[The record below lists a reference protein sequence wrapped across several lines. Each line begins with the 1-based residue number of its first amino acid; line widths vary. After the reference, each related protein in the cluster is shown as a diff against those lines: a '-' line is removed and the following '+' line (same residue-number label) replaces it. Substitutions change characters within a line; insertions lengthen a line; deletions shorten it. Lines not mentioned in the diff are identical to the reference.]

1 MNLCMER
8 TLILSS
14 LCLRRALACWLI
26 VVVVLSGCGEDEPI
40 VPSAEQRPA
49 KKAESPRVKKKKT
62 TAKKK
67 RKVAGLSVM
76 RPGAQD
82 PVKFRSPAARLDTL
96 SVEGAPSVLT
106 IISSSPKLFLRAK
119 VMQKKVAALKG
130 ATIQAKLFVEFD
142 RNGPPWQSLDGTP
155 AALEVTDVDGK
166 LVTFKMPPTTI
177 HNSVDDRKATIQGE
191 FQATVK

>member
-8 TLILSS
+8 TLKLFS
-14 LCLRRALACWLI
+14 LCSRRALACWLI
-26 VVVVLSGCGEDEPI
+26 VVIVLSGCGEDEPI

-49 KKAESPRVKKKKT
+49 RKVESPRVKKKKT

-67 RKVAGLSVM
+67 MRKVAGLSVT
-76 RPGAQD
+76 RPGVED
-82 PVKFRSPAARLDTL
+82 PVKFRSTAVRLDTL

-106 IISSSPKLFLRAK
+106 ITSSSPKLFLRAK
-119 VMQKKVAALKG
+119 VMQKEMAALKG

-155 AALEVTDVDGK
+155 AALEVTDVDGSW
-166 LVTFKMPPTTI
+166 LLSRCLRPRSTTALPTRRRRFRANFKQ
-177 HNSVDDRKATIQGE
+177 R
-191 FQATVK
+191 